1 MKFSRLIAIGSLL
14 ASSIASAVPLT
25 LTNTDFSGG
34 VSSGNNPA
42 GWITTEAAAGNLGI
56 QTPPTAQLPSNGVV
70 LTFQARST
78 VNNIQQNF
86 LTSEVTADTYGR
98 FTVEF
103 EAGWRNNTLAPNDM
117 GWTVSIINV
126 TDGGVLGSATYTLP
140 PNSPSNLFDNYRT
153 LGVQSLV
160 INYDNT
166 IATLA
171 GDTIAIQIE
180 SNSSQN
186 NFNPT
191 GWIDNISVSASAA
204 ADPLLVVADP
214 VSFTT
219 QNAVK
224 VLSILVFN
232 AGLTQDLNITAVTA
246 GGTDGSNFSVNP
258 GDLPIV
264 ISPSGSGFIPVTFT
278 PSGTYQATYTA
289 TLEITSDDAAS
300 PTTIT
305 LNLTNQPDPWI
316 IASDTD
322 FTNNGLPETYTV
334 AISNN
339 GSAETLDIGTVT
351 AGGFD
356 AYTVSNIIPPSGIL
370 PGESGN
376 ITFTFTP
383 DISGGGVITGGY
395 EFTLVIPSDDP
406 ATPSKEINMN
416 IAVSDPV
423 IFVVETPADF
433 GILANGGGS
442 QTRVITVYND
452 GGTEDLIIADTTAIT
467 GASEFAITNTTF
479 PITIIPGGFAEIEVT
494 LTPGAA
500 VGRLNA
506 TLQIDSND
514 YNNTVPIIPLT
525 AFIEPAGTLLARF
538 DFDPSFVSGATVDT
552 DDTTLADAE
561 LGDLTDVATG
571 IGALNQSNQGASN
584 RSIATGVN
592 GNYLRFSSNRESDSA
607 IPTSPSPGESTWTT
621 FTTTPQAGGGAIDFT
636 GGTAVID
643 TYANTDQGNNTAAN
657 WSLYYSTDAG
667 STWTFLGFAA
677 GASTTNGLSAPLS
690 VSWDLTPVGNQTVPV
705 IFALDPVS
713 TGNTNGTVTQRGV
726 GFDNLIVTA
735 GSVTHGTGGNYES
748 SATANGVTGGP
759 NGDSDNDGIPNLV
772 EYALDLDF
780 TASDGSAGSFD
791 GSLLSFTKR
800 GEAVTNGDV
809 SYSIET
815 SPNLLDPW
823 TLVSYVLPDVNNGTT
838 ISYTLPT
845 GSGRIFARLVVTSTP

>member
-1 MKFSRLIAIGSLL
+1 MKFHRHFAIGSLL
-14 ASSIASAVPLT
+14 ASSFASAVPLT

-42 GWITTEAAAGNLGI
+42 GWTTTEALAGNLGI
-56 QTPPTAQLPSNGVV
+56 QTPPTSQLPSNGVV
-70 LTFQARST
+70 LTFQGRST

-86 LTSEVTADTYGR
+86 LTSEVTADTYGI
-98 FTVEF
+98 FTVAF
-103 EAGWRNNTLAPNDM
+103 EAGWRNNTAAPNDM

-140 PNSPSNLFDNYRT
+140 PNSPSNLSDNYRT
-153 LGVQSLV
+153 LGVRSLV

-166 IATLA
+166 IATLV

-219 QNAVK
+219 HNALE
-224 VLSILVFN
+224 VLSIPVSN
-232 AGLTQDLNITAVTA
+232 AGLTQNLNITAVTP
-246 GGTDGSNFSVNP
+246 GGADGSNFSVAP

-264 ISPSGSGFIPVTFT
+264 IPPSGSGSIPVTFT
-278 PSGTYQATYTA
+278 PSGTFQATYTA

-300 PTTIT
+300 PTTLT
-305 LNLTNQPDPWI
+305 LNLANEPDPWI
-316 IASDTD
+316 IASNTD
-322 FTNNGLPETYTV
+322 FTNNGSPETYTV
-334 AISNN
+334 TISND
-339 GSAETLDIGTVT
+339 GSAQTLNIGTVT

-356 AYTVSNIIPPSGIL
+356 AYTVSNITPPTGIL
-370 PGESGN
+370 PGESGD

-383 DISGGGVITGGY
+383 DISGGAVITGGY

-406 ATPSKEINMN
+406 ATPSKEININ
-416 IAVSDPV
+416 IVVSDPIILV
-423 IFVVETPADF
+423 DETPADF
-433 GILANGGGS
+433 GILANGAAA
-442 QTRVITVYND
+442 QPQIITVSND

-467 GASEFAITNTTF
+467 GASAFTITNTTF
-479 PITIIPGGFAEIEVT
+479 PITIVPGGFAEIEVT
-494 LTPGAA
+494 LSPGTA

-506 TLQIDSND
+506 ALQIDSND

-538 DFDPSFVSGATVDT
+538 DFDPVFVFGTTVDT
-552 DDTTLADAE
+552 DDTTLAAVE
-561 LGDLTDVATG
+561 LGDLTDMATG
-571 IGALNQSNQGASN
+571 TGALSQSNQGGSN
-584 RSIATGVN
+584 RSIASGTN

-643 TYANTDQGNNTAAN
+643 TYADTDLGTNTAAN
-657 WSLYYSTDAG
+657 WSLYYSTDGG
-667 STWTFLGFAA
+667 STWTFLSFAA
-677 GASTTNGLSAPLS
+677 GASTTNGRSAPLG
-690 VSWDLTPVGNQTVPV
+690 VSWDLTPIGNQTVPV

-713 TGNTNGTVTQRGV
+713 TGNTNGAVGQRSV

-735 GSVTHGTGGNYES
+735 GSVTPGTGGNYAS
-748 SATANGVTGGP
+748 WATANGVTGGP
-759 NGDSDNDGIPNLV
+759 DGDSDNDGIPNLV
-772 EYALDLDF
+772 EYAINLNF
-780 TASDGSAGSFD
+780 AGSDGSAGTLT
-791 GSLLSFTKR
+791 GKVLSFTKR
-800 GEAVTNGDV
+800 AEAVTNGDV

-815 SPNLLDPW
+815 SPDLLEPW
-823 TLVSYVLPDVNNGTT
+823 THVSYVLPDVNDGTT

-845 GSGRIFARLVVTSTP
+845 GLGKIFARLVVTEIP